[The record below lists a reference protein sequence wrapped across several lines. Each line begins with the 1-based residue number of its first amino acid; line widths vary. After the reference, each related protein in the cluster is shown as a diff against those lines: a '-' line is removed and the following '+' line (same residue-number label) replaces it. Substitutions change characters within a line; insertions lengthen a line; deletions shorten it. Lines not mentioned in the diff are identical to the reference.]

1 MRAFFPKFFFEF
13 RRIASLL
20 SRYDRVGYLFCQ
32 STAAQLFDPYI
43 YVCLIASRLPAYF
56 DTSRTSIV
64 CFPIVVFRTIPSTK
78 HDELVKEMWFQPHFS
93 SFY

>member
-1 MRAFFPKFFFEF
+1 MTVSATSSVR
-13 RRIASLL
+13 
-20 SRYDRVGYLFCQ
+20 
-32 STAAQLFDPYI
+32 AQLFDPYI

>member
-1 MRAFFPKFFFEF
+1 
-13 RRIASLL
+13 
-20 SRYDRVGYLFCQ
+20 
-32 STAAQLFDPYI
+32 
-43 YVCLIASRLPAYF
+43 LPAYF

>member
-1 MRAFFPKFFFEF
+1 MRAFFPKYFFANFAVSHPCF
-13 RRIASLL
+13 RDMTVSATSSVR
-20 SRYDRVGYLFCQ
+20 
-32 STAAQLFDPYI
+32 AQRFDPYI

-64 CFPIVVFRTIPSTK
+64 CFTIVVFRNISSTK